1 MVQTTAAKATLL
13 VETIRPAPE
22 VAHRA
27 ILVPKIQCLGLK
39 NPECASA
46 PRRSH
51 RGRARHVFEW
61 PLLTEAALLV
71 DTVGQTTEL
80 TCRALVVPI
89 IWDERF
95 VHKRALLE
103 AIVFRRACIR
113 VAPLTS
119 DNISARHICVGVV
132 PTKAA
137 LLVDAVSPATQLAH
151 LARAIPEVGHE
162 RLVRE
167 MAAGGRARDL
177 GIVACSA
184 EAALNILPICLAAH
198 HAHLARRVPKEAR
211 GRRVDVKRASTGG
224 GQLRL
229 GRRRGLCRRR
239 GLRRR
244 AGCGRV
250 RRRSRRRHLRNRSPS
265 RSQSRCLSGGVCGSS
280 GACFERSRSRSL
292 GRVWLRWHLLRR
304 RVCNRSRSRSRC
316 LSRRLRCGLCQ
327 RRRGAG
333 CRQSDGLCCG
343 LCQRRRRV
351 GCRLSGSLRCCL
363 CQRSRVSGCRL
374 SGGELSA
381 RSRRRWYL

>member
-151 LARAIPEVGHE
+151 LARAVPEVGHE

-167 MAAGGRARDL
+167 MAAGGRAQDL
-177 GIVACSA
+177 GIVSCSA
-184 EAALNILPICLAAH
+184 EAALNILPICITAQ
-198 HAHLARRVPKEAR
+198 HAHLARRVPQEAR
-211 GRRVDVKRASTGG
+211 ERRVDVKLAGTDG
-224 GQLRL
+224 GQVRL
-229 GRRRGLCRRR
+229 GRGQGLCRRR
-239 GLRRR
+239 GLREGLGCTGGLRR
-244 AGCGRV
+244 RNGYGRV
-250 RRRSRRRHLRNRSPS
+250 RRRLR
-265 RSQSRCLSGGVCGSS
+265 
-280 GACFERSRSRSL
+280 
-292 GRVWLRWHLLRR
+292 RR